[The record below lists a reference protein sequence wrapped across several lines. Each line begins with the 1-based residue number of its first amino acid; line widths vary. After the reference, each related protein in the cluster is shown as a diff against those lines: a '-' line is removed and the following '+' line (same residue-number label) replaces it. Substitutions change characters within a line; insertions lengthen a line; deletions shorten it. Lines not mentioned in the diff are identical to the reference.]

1 MEHKLQSDE
10 IGELAQALCKAQA
23 TISGARKDSKNPFF
37 KSNYADLGSV
47 TEAIR
52 ESFTANDLAY
62 TQTNIPADNG
72 ITVVTTLMHK
82 SGQWSRGFLFLPATK
97 LDPQQFGSAMTY
109 ARRYGL
115 AAIAGVV
122 QEDDDGNAASKKAKQ
137 ETKEENPHKKI
148 FDACLR
154 SIKIADTM
162 TELDRVAKK
171 AESMWGGWSE
181 DWKNTVNTEVTT
193 REKELSV
200 EGFKQ

>member
-1 MEHKLQSDE
+1 MEYKLQSDE
-10 IGELAQALCKAQA
+10 INELAQALCKAQG

-52 ESFTANDLAY
+52 ESFTANDLSY

-72 ITVVTTLMHK
+72 VTVVTTLMHK

-115 AAIAGVV
+115 AAMAGVV
-122 QEDDDGNAASKKAKQ
+122 QEDDDGNAASKPKEYVNKHEDGSKKNEQLKNDFKA
-137 ETKEENPHKKI
+137 
-148 FDACLR
+148 
-154 SIKIADTM
+154 TM
-162 TELDRVAKK
+162 L
-171 AESMWGGWSE
+171 S
-181 DWKNTVNTEVTT
+181 VTT
-193 REKELSV
+193 IEALDAEMKKCEAAWNNWPEHWQKGIKEIYLQREKELA
-200 EGFKQ
+200 K